1 MLTHFV
7 FLLRQ
12 WFRERAS
19 VLQCLCGFLLVRYG
33 TAYRHVYWRWCAR
46 WMIHIQNS
54 GKTELVR
61 FLYSNS
67 VIIICDRN
75 IKNLFFFFFFYGVY
89 LGSSRPEPGCGT
101 EGKDEVYEGYFDT
114 TGDTLYFRSE
124 YRHLFFLPFFR
135 RVRRI
140 VKSDCEFRHA
150 RPSFR
155 QAAWNNSASTRRVL
169 MKFDIRPSF
178 RKSVVKI

>member
-75 IKNLFFFFFFYGVY
+75 IKNLFFFFFSWSV
-89 LGSSRPEPGCGT
+89 LGELKAWTRLWNRRKRRSLWRIFRYNRGHFVLQEWVQAPVLSSFFQARSQNCEKWLWVSSCPPVLPSGCMEQLGFHST
-101 EGKDEVYEGYFDT
+101 GFDEIWY
-114 TGDTLYFRSE
+114 
-124 YRHLFFLPFFR
+124 
-135 RVRRI
+135 
-140 VKSDCEFRHA
+140 
-150 RPSFR
+150 
-155 QAAWNNSASTRRVL
+155 
-169 MKFDIRPSF
+169 
-178 RKSVVKI
+178 